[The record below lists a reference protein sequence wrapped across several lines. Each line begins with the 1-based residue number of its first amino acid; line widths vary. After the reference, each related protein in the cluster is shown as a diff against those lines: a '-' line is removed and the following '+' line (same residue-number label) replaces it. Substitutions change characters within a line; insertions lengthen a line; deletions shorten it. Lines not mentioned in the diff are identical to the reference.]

1 MSQYFPKPFRSF
13 EGDINVKIE
22 IMQIMQQK
30 PISKM

>member
-1 MSQYFPKPFRSF
+1 MSQYFLKPFRSF
-13 EGDINVKIE
+13 EGDINFKIE

>member
-13 EGDINVKIE
+13 EGDIVKIE

-30 PISKM
+30 PTSKM